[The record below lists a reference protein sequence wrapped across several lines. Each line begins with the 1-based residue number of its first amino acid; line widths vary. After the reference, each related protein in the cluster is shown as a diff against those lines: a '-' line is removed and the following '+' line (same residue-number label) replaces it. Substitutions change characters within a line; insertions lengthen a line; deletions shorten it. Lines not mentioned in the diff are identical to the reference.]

1 MKIRADRPVVFLPA
15 GPRETLA
22 FLRRRRGFEPSR
34 WIEAKV
40 AALES
45 YLSRCGLS
53 AAVLGVSGGVDSAV
67 AAALLARLHR
77 APGSP
82 LRRVVLLNL
91 PAYGDDGV
99 TGQEGA
105 HARACRVAESVG
117 IPLVTVD
124 LASSMAALRQGIDDG
139 LGVSSSAWAAG
150 QGIAVA
156 RTTACYQA
164 AALLSQ
170 EGTPGLVVGT
180 INRDEGAYLGY
191 VGKASDGMVDLQ
203 LLSDLH
209 KSEVYQVA
217 HLLGVPQSII
227 DAIPT
232 GDMFDACP
240 DTDVFGAPY
249 DAVELLLLSRTLLD
263 PVQWREK
270 KQEWPLPDQ
279 KVWENIEGN
288 LENLHSYNAHKY
300 TVRSPAIHLD
310 LMESQVPG
318 GWPEACSQSP
328 LAPSTVQPEM
338 SAPRVLPGGDRR
350 QWVAKGA
357 ISTPARDQD
366 SLIVP
371 IPGLLSNGGVQS
383 LRQALS
389 CGPWQAADVKGN
401 WRGGVVANSPG
412 PKEGV
417 GSWRT
422 TFTDPGLA
430 QALWEALRVHLP
442 PYRLATLLSRFDSE
456 PFPAWRLVGV
466 SPVFRVIAYEAG
478 GLLVPHYDAPF
489 HENGR
494 RRTGMSVVIY
504 LDQGQGGELRFIRD
518 SQSKAPLSQC
528 VLDDWDRTAQP
539 DEVSQVL
546 PTLPG
551 SAVVFD
557 HRLLHDSAPIVS
569 GRKTLLRTDILMEAV
584 G

>member
-1 MKIRADRPVVFLPA
+1 MKIRADRPIDTLPS
-15 GPRETLA
+15 GPLETL
-22 FLRRRRGFEPSR
+22 LRLRAHRDFEPSL
-34 WIEAKV
+34 WIEAKL
-40 AALES
+40 AALGN
-45 YLSRCGLS
+45 YLSRCRLS

-77 APGSP
+77 QPDSP
-82 LRRVVLLNL
+82 LRRIVLINL

-99 TGQEGA
+99 TGQEIA
-105 HARACRVAESVG
+105 HARALQVSGSVG
-117 IPLVTVD
+117 IPLITVD
-124 LASSMAALRQGIDDG
+124 LAPCMALMREGVEKGI
-139 LGVSSSAWAAG
+139 GVASSAWAAG

-156 RTTACYQA
+156 RTAACYQA

-217 HLLGVPQSII
+217 HLLDVPQDILE
-227 DAIPT
+227 AVPT

-249 DAVELLLLSRTLLD
+249 GAVELILLSRTLLT
-263 PVQWREK
+263 PTQWEEEK
-270 KQEWPLPDQ
+270 KGWTPPQQQ
-279 KVWENIEGN
+279 KWEKIEEN

-318 GWPEACSQSP
+318 GWPESRP
-328 LAPSTVQPEM
+328 MPPDPRTTVQPEM
-338 SAPRVLPGGDRR
+338 AAPRALPGGDRR
-350 QWVAKGA
+350 RWV
-357 ISTPARDQD
+357 SNRVTSRPARDKEG
-366 SLIVP
+366 LVVP
-371 IPGLLSNGGVQS
+371 ISNILSHSGVQS

-389 CGPWQAADVKGN
+389 VGPWQAADAWGK
-401 WRGGVVANSPG
+401 WQGGTFANTPE
-412 PKEGV
+412 PREGV

-422 TFTDPGLA
+422 TFTDPALA
-430 QALWEALRVHLP
+430 NALWEALRGHLP
-442 PYRLATLLSRFDSE
+442 AYRLAKPLSRFDAD
-456 PFPAWRLVGV
+456 PYPAWRLVGV
-466 SPVFRVIAYEAG
+466 SPVFRVIAYEQG

-489 HENGR
+489 QEDSR

-504 LDQGQGGELRFIRD
+504 LDQGQGGDLRFIRD
-518 SQSKAPLSQC
+518 PQERTPLSQC
-528 VLDDWDRTAQP
+528 TLEDWARAARP
-539 DEVSQVL
+539 EEVEKTI
-546 PTLPG
+546 PTPPG

-569 GRKTLLRTDILMEAV
+569 GRKTLLRTDILFEAV